1 MSIKNLF
8 CSSSL
13 MFIFLVCLQSQD
25 FQEFYPAF
33 YKNGK
38 QQLNAT
44 SGGLRNGQFSNID
57 FNNDGIMDLFI
68 FDKAN
73 ERPHT
78 FLGVDDGESFK
89 FQYAPQYE
97 SSFPR
102 MYKYAI
108 LHDFNKD
115 GVEDLFALTTAHVS
129 GINVWRGMRTNDGI
143 AFKEIIFRNDGFNSI
158 QHIINGFSTNVYNSL
173 LDIPAIIDADYDG
186 DTDILTFDDSGT
198 HVYMY
203 KNNAVENGFGLD
215 TFVMELS
222 DFCFGKFYESA
233 FDQQLFLSSDPNNCR
248 TAKFGDDTDEGG
260 LRHSGSSLLAL
271 DGDCDNDVDLL
282 IGDLANYGITYAQ
295 NGGNKDNAWITNQ
308 DIHFPSYN
316 VPVNFPL
323 FHGMFYVD
331 VNNDGVKD
339 LIVSPNESDG
349 GQNTD
354 HVWCYINKGS
364 NCGPVFELQTKNFLI
379 ETLVFVGGRSDPAFI
394 DLTGDGLLDLL
405 VGSNGYLLGNNNRED
420 RLYYYKNT
428 GSVSLPEFTFE
439 TDKFLD
445 MESKSE
451 EPGSLS
457 PCGGDID
464 GDGDTDLLIGDAQ
477 GEIYFFENKAGKDK
491 PVNFQSFEFPYENIF
506 NGVAVK
512 PFIFDLD
519 GDGLND
525 MITGEQNNG
534 LNYYRNVGTIGNAS
548 FNSKPVSENYGGV
561 FGVGANAFR
570 FFNSP
575 SFFEIQGGK
584 IMSLIGFNDGTLAL
598 YERIR
603 ENGQDKMI
611 QIDSMYQDRFFGL
624 KATNEVVDI
633 DGDGWY
639 DLIIGSQGG
648 GVNFFHTEF
657 KVPTNS
663 TWDESS
669 KNDFKVFP
677 NPAKN
682 IVTLQTDKAG
692 KLFLYDGIG
701 NLKLEQKI
709 TDRFTEL
716 DLHDYPIGMYVL
728 HLVTND
734 NASGIKKI
742 IKI

>member
-1 MSIKNLF
+1 MSIKNLHL
-8 CSSSL
+8 SIAVIILTSVSL
-13 MFIFLVCLQSQD
+13 KSQV

-38 QQLNAT
+38 QQINAT
-44 SGGLRNGQFSNID
+44 SGGIRNGQFSNID
-57 FNNDGIMDLFI
+57 FNNDGIKDLFI

-78 FLGVDDGESFK
+78 FLGVDDGDSFK

-97 SSFPR
+97 ASFPR

-129 GINVWRGMRTNDGI
+129 GINVWRGKRTNNGI
-143 AFKEIIFRNDGFNSI
+143 EFKEIIFRNDGFNSI

-173 LDIPAIIDADYDG
+173 LDIPAIVDADFDG
-186 DTDILTFDDSGT
+186 DTDILAFDDSGT
-198 HVYMY
+198 HVYMF
-203 KNNAVENGFGLD
+203 KNNALEKGFGLD

-222 DFCFGKFYESA
+222 DFCFGKFYESS

-248 TAKFGDDTDEGG
+248 TTKFEDDNGGG
-260 LRHSGSSLLAL
+260 LRHSGSSLLAF

-282 IGDLANYGITYAQ
+282 IGDLANYGITYAH

-308 DIHFPSYN
+308 DIHFPSYD
-316 VPVNFPL
+316 VSVNFPL

-349 GQNTD
+349 GQNAE

-379 ETLVFVGGRSDPAFI
+379 ETLVFVGGRSDPTFI
-394 DLTGDGLLDLL
+394 DITGDGLLDLL
-405 VGSNGYLLGNNNRED
+405 VGSNGYLLGNNDRED

-428 GSVSLPEFTFE
+428 GSTTLPEFTFE
-439 TDKFLD
+439 TDRYLD

-457 PCGGDID
+457 PCSGDID
-464 GDGDTDLLIGDAQ
+464 GDGDTDLLVGDAQ
-477 GEIYFFENKAGKDK
+477 GEIYFFENKVGKGN
-491 PVNFQSFEFPYENIF
+491 PINFQSFEFPYENIF

-512 PFIFDLD
+512 PFLFDID

-525 MITGEQNNG
+525 LITGEQNNG
-534 LNYYRNVGTIGNAS
+534 LNYYRNVGTTGNAS
-548 FNSKPVSENYGGV
+548 FNTKPVSENYGGL
-561 FGVGANAFR
+561 FAFGANAFR

-575 SFFEIQGGK
+575 AFFEIQGGK
-584 IMSLIGFNDGTLAL
+584 VMALIGFNDGTLAL

-603 ENGQDKMI
+603 ENGIDKMI

-624 KATNEVVDI
+624 KVTNEVVDI
-633 DGDGWY
+633 DADGWY
-639 DLIIGSQGG
+639 DLVIGSQGG
-648 GVNFFHTEF
+648 GLNFFHTEF
-657 KVPTNS
+657 KVPTTITVEQS
-663 TWDESS
+663 TG
-669 KNDFKVFP
+669 NDFEIFP
-677 NPAKN
+677 NPTQN
-682 IVTLQTDKAG
+682 MVTLQSDNAG
-692 KLFLYDGIG
+692 IVYIYGALG
-701 NLKLEQKI
+701 NLILKQKV

-716 DLHDYPIGMYVL
+716 KLHEFSTGMYLL
-728 HLVTND
+728 HFVTNE
-734 NASGIKKI
+734 NVSGIKKI